1 MEKYTYIRKTI
12 TWDSRR
18 YEVRGKTEQEAC
30 EKLADLVVSLKRG
43 EFAASGQTTVEQWFQ
58 QWMQTY
64 KIPSGITPK
73 SLRLYDEKYNGY
85 IGPAIGQKKLQD
97 VRDLHLQT
105 ILNTQAGRSY
115 SHVSKLRMVLQELF
129 RQARRSRLIVFDPAE
144 GLQLPEST
152 KRSHRPITAAERR
165 HILALAKEHRAGLW
179 VLTILYAGL
188 RPGETAAL
196 SWKDI
201 DFDRN
206 EIHVYKAIESGTKTV
221 NAPKT
226 PAGVRDIPM
235 RQELRD
241 RLLDAQGRQLLA
253 ELLPLLG
260 GDAGA
265 QGAALAAAV
274 GQGEVFFDAHRG
286 SGAHHGVLED
296 AAEILGAFVLR
307 QAGDVHAVQNNIA
320 LVGGENAGDQVQGGG
335 FAGTVAADDGDEI
348 AVLQSQVQA
357 VDGAFLVDGPGI
369 KRLIKIFQFKHG
381 APPLR
386 LRALL
391 CSGCACSSS
400 RARPGTRPPP
410 GRRRASSRCCSGPWS
425 GRSG

>member
-30 EKLADLVVSLKRG
+30 EKLADLVISLKRG

-221 NAPKT
+221 KAPKT
-226 PAGVRDIPM
+226 PPGCGTSPCARSCETASWTP
-235 RQELRD
+235 RAARTTWSS
-241 RLLDAQGRQLLA
+241 RPR
-253 ELLPLLG
+253 P
-260 GDAGA
+260 GA
-265 QGAALAAAV
+265 CAAPTASSGSGAALP
-274 GQGEVFFDAHRG
+274 
-286 SGAHHGVLED
+286 
-296 AAEILGAFVLR
+296 
-307 QAGDVHAVQNNIA
+307 
-320 LVGGENAGDQVQGGG
+320 
-335 FAGTVAADDGDEI
+335 T
-348 AVLQSQVQA
+348 
-357 VDGAFLVDGPGI
+357 PWT
-369 KRLIKIFQFKHG
+369 
-381 APPLR
+381 
-386 LRALL
+386 
-391 CSGCACSSS
+391 CAWARKS
-400 RARPGTRPPP
+400 RT
-410 GRRRASSRCCSGPWS
+410 ASSPSTPWPPTSPPTACATPSAPISS
-425 GRSG
+425 GRACPST

>member
-115 SHVSKLRMVLQELF
+115 SHV
-129 RQARRSRLIVFDPAE
+129 
-144 GLQLPEST
+144 
-152 KRSHRPITAAERR
+152 
-165 HILALAKEHRAGLW
+165 
-179 VLTILYAGL
+179 
-188 RPGETAAL
+188 
-196 SWKDI
+196 
-201 DFDRN
+201 
-206 EIHVYKAIESGTKTV
+206 YKAIESGTKTV
-221 NAPKT
+221 KAPKT

-241 RLLDAQGRQLLA
+241 RLLDAQGRPDDLVFPA
-253 ELLPLLG
+253 PAG
-260 GDAGA
+260 GVRSANSLQRLWGSFAHALDLHMGA
-265 QGAALAAAV
+265 KVQDGVITKHALAPDLTPYCLRHTFCTDLQRAGVPINVAKELMGHANISV
-274 GQGEVFFDAHRG
+274 TANIYTHRDQK
-286 SGAHHGVLED
+286 VLHSNM
-296 AAEILGAFVLR
+296 AKLNPNGR
-307 QAGDVHAVQNNIA
+307 KPS
-320 LVGGENAGDQVQGGG
+320 
-335 FAGTVAADDGDEI
+335 TK
-348 AVLQSQVQA
+348 
-357 VDGAFLVDGPGI
+357 P
-369 KRLIKIFQFKHG
+369 
-381 APPLR
+381 
-386 LRALL
+386 
-391 CSGCACSSS
+391 
-400 RARPGTRPPP
+400 RPKEL
-410 GRRRASSRCCSGPWS
+410 
-425 GRSG
+425 

>member
-201 DFDRN
+201 ATATRSTSTRPL
-206 EIHVYKAIESGTKTV
+206 KA
-221 NAPKT
+221 APR
-226 PAGVRDIPM
+226 PSR
-235 RQELRD
+235 
-241 RLLDAQGRQLLA
+241 
-253 ELLPLLG
+253 
-260 GDAGA
+260 
-265 QGAALAAAV
+265 
-274 GQGEVFFDAHRG
+274 
-286 SGAHHGVLED
+286 
-296 AAEILGAFVLR
+296 
-307 QAGDVHAVQNNIA
+307 
-320 LVGGENAGDQVQGGG
+320 
-335 FAGTVAADDGDEI
+335 
-348 AVLQSQVQA
+348 
-357 VDGAFLVDGPGI
+357 
-369 KRLIKIFQFKHG
+369 
-381 APPLR
+381 PP
-386 LRALL
+386 
-391 CSGCACSSS
+391 
-400 RARPGTRPPP
+400 RPPP
-410 GRRRASSRCCSGPWS
+410 GCGTSPCARSCETASWTPRAARTTWSSRPRPGACAAPTASSGSGAALPTP
-425 GRSG
+425 

>member
-30 EKLADLVVSLKRG
+30 EKLAELIVSLKRG
-43 EFAASGQTTVEQWFQ
+43 EFAASSQTTVDQWFQ
-58 QWMQTY
+58 QWKQTY

-115 SHVSKLRMVLQELF
+115 SHVSKLRMVMQELF

-165 HILALAKEHRAGLW
+165 HILAVAKEHRAGLW

-196 SWKDI
+196 AWKDI

-221 NAPKT
+221 KAPKT

-241 RLLDAQGRQLLA
+241 RLLTVQGHPDALVFPSPA
-253 ELLPLLG
+253 G
-260 GDAGA
+260 GVRSANSLQRLWASFAHALDLHMGA
-265 QGAALAAAV
+265 KVQDGVITKHALAPDLTPYCLRHTFCTDLQRAGVPINVAKELMGHANISV
-274 GQGEVFFDAHRG
+274 TANIYTHRDQK
-286 SGAHHGVLED
+286 VLHTNM
-296 AAEILGAFVLR
+296 AKLNPKGR
-307 QAGDVHAVQNNIA
+307 KPSTKPQAKE
-320 LVGGENAGDQVQGGG
+320 L
-335 FAGTVAADDGDEI
+335 
-348 AVLQSQVQA
+348 
-357 VDGAFLVDGPGI
+357 
-369 KRLIKIFQFKHG
+369 
-381 APPLR
+381 
-386 LRALL
+386 
-391 CSGCACSSS
+391 
-400 RARPGTRPPP
+400 
-410 GRRRASSRCCSGPWS
+410 
-425 GRSG
+425 

>member
-221 NAPKT
+221 KAPKT

-241 RLLDAQGRQLLA
+241 RLLDAQGRPDDLVFPA
-253 ELLPLLG
+253 PAG
-260 GDAGA
+260 GVRSANSLQRLWGSFAHALDLHMGA
-265 QGAALAAAV
+265 KVQDGVIAKHALAPDLTPYCLRHTFCTDLQRAGVPINVAKELMGHANISV
-274 GQGEVFFDAHRG
+274 TANIYTHRDQKVLHSNMAKLNPNGRKPVLSRFMRKNVCRTRLNEV
-286 SGAHHGVLED
+286 S
-296 AAEILGAFVLR
+296 R
-307 QAGDVHAVQNNIA
+307 Q
-320 LVGGENAGDQVQGGG
+320 
-335 FAGTVAADDGDEI
+335 
-348 AVLQSQVQA
+348 
-357 VDGAFLVDGPGI
+357 
-369 KRLIKIFQFKHG
+369 
-381 APPLR
+381 
-386 LRALL
+386 
-391 CSGCACSSS
+391 
-400 RARPGTRPPP
+400 
-410 GRRRASSRCCSGPWS
+410 
-425 GRSG
+425 

>member
-165 HILALAKEHRAGLW
+165 HILALAQEHRAGLW

-221 NAPKT
+221 KAPKT

-241 RLLDAQGRQLLA
+241 RLLAAQGRPDDLVFTA
-253 ELLPLLG
+253 PAG
-260 GDAGA
+260 GVRSANSLQRLWGSFAHALDLHMGA
-265 QGAALAAAV
+265 KVQDGVITKHALAPDLTPYCLRHTFCTDLQRAGVPINVAKELMGHANISV
-274 GQGEVFFDAHRG
+274 TANIYTHRDQK
-286 SGAHHGVLED
+286 VL
-296 AAEILGAFVLR
+296 
-307 QAGDVHAVQNNIA
+307 HNNMA
-320 LVGGENAGDQVQGGG
+320 KLNPNGRKPS
-335 FAGTVAADDGDEI
+335 TK
-348 AVLQSQVQA
+348 
-357 VDGAFLVDGPGI
+357 P
-369 KRLIKIFQFKHG
+369 
-381 APPLR
+381 
-386 LRALL
+386 
-391 CSGCACSSS
+391 
-400 RARPGTRPPP
+400 RPKEL
-410 GRRRASSRCCSGPWS
+410 
-425 GRSG
+425 